1 MGLFSKIFKSPE
13 KEDKK
18 QDFSYIA
25 EIAALITSD
34 NAEVM
39 EKINYCISNPE
50 EYEVQWATNGI
61 DYGSK
66 DFGWINLISE
76 LEEGGY
82 LFSVD
87 FKCELE
93 DFLWALEQI
102 KTYSLIDIDLSSLDL
117 DENGDV
123 TSWGRKI
130 NAALNGKALIC
141 TVDVDSD
148 SYELIIVSA
157 DVYNIISDAAESNGH
172 KIDEL

>member
-1 MGLFSKIFKSPE
+1 MGLFSKFFKSPE

-18 QDFSYIA
+18 HDFSYIA

-76 LEEGGY
+76 LE
-82 LFSVD
+82 
-87 FKCELE
+87 
-93 DFLWALEQI
+93 
-102 KTYSLIDIDLSSLDL
+102 
-117 DENGDV
+117 
-123 TSWGRKI
+123 
-130 NAALNGKALIC
+130 
-141 TVDVDSD
+141 
-148 SYELIIVSA
+148 
-157 DVYNIISDAAESNGH
+157 
-172 KIDEL
+172 

>member
-61 DYGSK
+61 EMCIRDSL
-66 DFGWINLISE
+66 LIS
-76 LEEGGY
+76 
-82 LFSVD
+82 
-87 FKCELE
+87 
-93 DFLWALEQI
+93 
-102 KTYSLIDIDLSSLDL
+102 SSF
-117 DENGDV
+117 
-123 TSWGRKI
+123 
-130 NAALNGKALIC
+130 
-141 TVDVDSD
+141 
-148 SYELIIVSA
+148 
-157 DVYNIISDAAESNGH
+157 
-172 KIDEL
+172 

>member
-18 QDFSYIA
+18 HDFSYIA

-76 LEEGGY
+76 LEESGY

-93 DFLWALEQI
+93 DFLYALEQI
-102 KTYSLIDIDLSSLDL
+102 KTYSLIDID
-117 DENGDV
+117 
-123 TSWGRKI
+123 
-130 NAALNGKALIC
+130 AALNGKALIC